1 MKEVHE
7 ETRLELDLLKEE
19 INSGGGEG
27 GGSGGA
33 VDGIKVRT
41 FRSIIG
47 LNSIIILEYYGIL
60 GIILFL
66 NKFINKFILDYI
78 RM

>member
-1 MKEVHE
+1 MEEMKEVHE

-47 LNSIIILEYYGIL
+47 LILWYIIIIL
-60 GIILFL
+60 F
-66 NKFINKFILDYI
+66 NKFINKFILYYM

>member
-47 LNSIIILEYYGIL
+47 LILWYIIIIL
-60 GIILFL
+60 F
-66 NKFINKFILDYI
+66 NKFINKFILYYM